1 MRAKIPRTYEEA
13 IAHLVRVGMYRRPLV
28 RMVREALEIIG
39 QEYIRGKR

>member
-13 IAHLVRVGMYRRPLV
+13 ITHLIQVGMYRRPLV
-28 RMVREALEIIG
+28 RLVREALEIIG